1 MSQVRSG
8 VGELSDRQRKVLE
21 AIVTAYVRQAAPI
34 GSATISHVLPTKLS
48 SASIRS
54 TLAEL
59 SEMGLVEQPHTS
71 AGRVPTEEGLR
82 FFIDELLHEQE
93 VAEYD
98 RRTIAFGLEEAD
110 AAAVSRVAARLL
122 SERTQQLG
130 FVVAPTLDRIVL
142 QHVSLVRLT
151 TERVLAVLVSTTGA
165 AYRRVLD
172 DGELDQAGLDRIATL
187 LNERVRGRNL
197 RDVRDALAREARA
210 LRREADRLLA
220 KAIELGKRALSADE
234 DLEADLVIATR
245 LALLDQPEFRDPGRV
260 RDLFEAVETKE
271 RLLVVLDQVLA
282 GSGVSVVLGGE
293 LEAPILHHCA
303 LVATRY
309 GDESSPLGV
318 LGVIGPSRMDYGRV
332 IPLVGYCS
340 QVITEKLGE

>member
-1 MSQVRSG
+1 VSQVRSG
-8 VGELSDRQRKVLE
+8 EGELSDRQRRVLE
-21 AIVTAYVRQAAPI
+21 AIVTAYVRQAVPI

-48 SASIRS
+48 SASIRA

-82 FFIDELLHEQE
+82 FFIDELLNEQE

-98 RRTIAFGLEEAD
+98 RRTIAFGMEEAE

-130 FVVAPTLDRIVL
+130 FVVAPTLDSIVL
-142 QHVSLVRLT
+142 QHVSFVRLT
-151 TERVLAVLVSTTGA
+151 TERVLAVLVSSTGV

-172 DGELDQAGLDRIATL
+172 DDGELDQARLDRIATL

-197 RDVRDALAREARA
+197 RDVRDSLVREARA
-210 LRREADRLLA
+210 LRREADRA
-220 KAIELGKRALSADE
+220 DGDLG
-234 DLEADLVIATR
+234 ADLVIATR
-245 LALLDQPEFRDPGRV
+245 LALLDQPEFQDPGRV

-293 LEAPILHHCA
+293 LDAPTLHHCA

>member
-1 MSQVRSG
+1 M
-8 VGELSDRQRKVLE
+8 
-21 AIVTAYVRQAAPI
+21 
-34 GSATISHVLPTKLS
+34 
-48 SASIRS
+48 
-54 TLAEL
+54 
-59 SEMGLVEQPHTS
+59 
-71 AGRVPTEEGLR
+71 
-82 FFIDELLHEQE
+82 
-93 VAEYD
+93 
-98 RRTIAFGLEEAD
+98 EEAE

-142 QHVSLVRLT
+142 QHVSFVRLT
-151 TERVLAVLVSTTGA
+151 TERVLAVLVSSTGV

-172 DGELDQAGLDRIATL
+172 DDGELDQARLDRIATL

-197 RDVRDALAREARA
+197 GDVRDALAREARA

-220 KAIELGKRALSADE
+220 KAIELGKRALSADG
-234 DLEADLVIATR
+234 DLGADLVIATR
-245 LALLDQPEFRDPGRV
+245 LALLDQPEFQDPGRV

-271 RLLVVLDQVLA
+271 RLLVVLDQVLE

-293 LEAPILHHCA
+293 LEAPTLHHCA

>member
-1 MSQVRSG
+1 VSQVRSG
-8 VGELSDRQRKVLE
+8 EGELSDRQRRVLE
-21 AIVTAYVRQAAPI
+21 AIVTAYVRQAVPI

-48 SASIRS
+48 SASIRA

-71 AGRVPTEEGLR
+71 AGRVPTEDGLR
-82 FFIDELLHEQE
+82 FFIDELMNEQE

-98 RRTIAFGLEEAD
+98 RRTIAFGMEEAE

-130 FVVAPTLDRIVL
+130 FVVAPKLDRIVL
-142 QHVSLVRLT
+142 QHVSFVRLT
-151 TERVLAVLVSTTGA
+151 TERVLAVLVSSTGV

-172 DGELDQAGLDRIATL
+172 GDEELDQARLDRIATL

-197 RDVRDALAREARA
+197 GDVRDALAREARA

-220 KAIELGKRALSADE
+220 KAIELGKRALSADG
-234 DLEADLVIATR
+234 DLGADLVIA
-245 LALLDQPEFRDPGRV
+245 GRV

-271 RLLVVLDQVLA
+271 RLLVVLDQVLE

-293 LEAPILHHCA
+293 LEAPTLHHCA

>member
-1 MSQVRSG
+1 VSQVRSG
-8 VGELSDRQRKVLE
+8 EGELSDRQRRVLE
-21 AIVTAYVRQAAPI
+21 AIVTAYVRQAVPI

-48 SASIRS
+48 SASIRA

-82 FFIDELLHEQE
+82 FFIDELLNEQE

-98 RRTIAFGLEEAD
+98 RRTIAFGMEEAE

-130 FVVAPTLDRIVL
+130 FVVAPTLDSIVL
-142 QHVSLVRLT
+142 QHVSFVRLT
-151 TERVLAVLVSTTGA
+151 TERVLAVLVSSTGV

-172 DGELDQAGLDRIATL
+172 DDGELDQARLDRIATL

-197 RDVRDALAREARA
+197 RDVRDSLVREARA

-220 KAIELGKRALSADE
+220 KAIELGPCLPMETWEPTSSSRRAWRCSISPSSRIRA
-234 DLEADLVIATR
+234 ACAISSR
-245 LALLDQPEFRDPGRV
+245 RWRPRRDCWWC
-260 RDLFEAVETKE
+260 
-271 RLLVVLDQVLA
+271 
-282 GSGVSVVLGGE
+282 S
-293 LEAPILHHCA
+293 I
-303 LVATRY
+303 RY
-309 GDESSPLGV
+309 
-318 LGVIGPSRMDYGRV
+318 
-332 IPLVGYCS
+332 S
-340 QVITEKLGE
+340 QAAA